1 MKKAILYIRVS
12 TDEQADKG
20 YSQRSQDEVLHKY
33 CVLRSIAVHDVVYED
48 HSAKTFNR
56 PAWSKMLNG
65 LKKSKTK
72 EPVDFILFTKWDRFS
87 RNTADAYQMIA
98 LLRKLGAEP
107 QAIEQPLDLS
117 VPENKMM
124 LAFYLAVPEVE
135 NDRRALNIFHGIRR
149 ARKEG
154 RWTTIAPVGYINR
167 TTEEGRKYIRPHE
180 PQAGI
185 MKRAF
190 AELATGRT
198 VVEQVWKKAKKE
210 GLSCGRNNFWN
221 MVRNPVYCGKIVVH
235 PFQDETRQLV
245 EGQHEAIISDELF
258 NQVQHILDG
267 RKRTKGTKLIS
278 PEMLPLRGF
287 ITCTVCGR
295 LLTGSASKG
304 RRFRYYYYHCT
315 AACRI
320 RFKADQVN
328 VDFTELLKS
337 FIPKRPFRTLFKEI
351 AKDVFKQQ
359 TANRQN
365 QRLQTIAK
373 LESQQARLKKARDLL
388 LNDGINLQDYQEIK
402 MECDHQIASLNNML
416 NGLADMG
423 EAITQLLNHRGNKFL
438 DLFDAYEHATIE
450 DQRKLI
456 NRLHPN
462 PMPYTGQGFNTIPM
476 INIISLI
483 YQTKNTR

>member
-20 YSQRSQDEVLHKY
+20 YSQRNQDEVLHKY
-33 CVLRSIAVHDVVYED
+33 CVLRSIGVHDVVYED

-56 PAWSKMLNG
+56 PAWVKMFNG
-65 LKKSKTK
+65 LKKAKGK

-98 LLRKLGAEP
+98 LLRKLGSEP

-167 TTEEGRKYIRPHE
+167 TTEEGRKYIRPNE

-245 EGQHEAIISDELF
+245 EGQHEALISDELF
-258 NQVQHILDG
+258 NQVQQILDG

-278 PEMLPLRGF
+278 PEMLPLRGYLSDHLLSEGYKDAAAVM
-287 ITCTVCGR
+287 IGSTLEEHIRQLCT
-295 LLTGSASKG
+295 T
-304 RRFRYYYYHCT
+304 H
-315 AACRI
+315 
-320 RFKADQVN
+320 N
-328 VDFTELLKS
+328 VDTQFTKGDEFVNKKAEVMNADLK
-337 FIPKRPFRTLFKEI
+337 
-351 AKDVFKQQ
+351 
-359 TANRQN
+359 
-365 QRLQTIAK
+365 K
-373 LESQQARLKKARDLL
+373 LEVYSSLEQKQVTAWLGIRNSAAHGKYTEYRIEQVQLMYSGVLDFIAR
-388 LNDGINLQDYQEIK
+388 IK
-402 MECDHQIASLNNML
+402 
-416 NGLADMG
+416 
-423 EAITQLLNHRGNKFL
+423 
-438 DLFDAYEHATIE
+438 
-450 DQRKLI
+450 
-456 NRLHPN
+456 
-462 PMPYTGQGFNTIPM
+462 
-476 INIISLI
+476 
-483 YQTKNTR
+483 